1 MEIRK
6 EMEATAD
13 ESFDLGY
20 IRGHDELFREI
31 FSNSMTRAIRVGDID
46 RVFQLTR
53 DYWLGV

>member
-1 MEIRK
+1 MDRPK
-6 EMEATAD
+6 ENEATPD
-13 ESFDLGY
+13 EAFDLGY

-53 DYWLGV
+53 DYWLGA